1 MSLAHEE
8 HEEVAWEVA
17 VKSRPLGV
25 RTASLKWQM
34 VSLGEPGGQPGVAYR
49 SGGRGWCRRDLASV
63 FQNRSQLGVG
73 AVGWGQ
79 GVADAAY
86 GQALS
91 SWRGA
96 AGGPLAVCDGGRGL
110 GAPPPPSYHAGC
122 AVSPLRLTSHWP
134 LGFLRELSA
143 TWGPWHSRKSE
154 RHPRG
159 GVI

>member
-1 MSLAHEE
+1 MSLAHGE

-49 SGGRGWCRRDLASV
+49 SGGRGGGGGTLLVCFRIGASWELV
-63 FQNRSQLGVG
+63 LWVG
-73 AVGWGQ
+73 GKE
-79 GVADAAY
+79 
-86 GQALS
+86 
-91 SWRGA
+91 SWMKPMAQPCA
-96 AGGPLAVCDGGRGL
+96 AGGPLAVGDGGRGL
-110 GAPPPPSYHAGC
+110 GGPPPPSYHAGC
-122 AVSPLRLTSHWP
+122 AVSPLRLTSHWL